1 MNINLWVGFLSKSFT
16 KLLLILLPVTALIL
30 SGCGGERS
38 EAKTGSLS
46 KSTPAQITNVSK
58 DNYDDNVNGLITYK
72 TLKGWLDNWQQNKPA
87 GINGKLVIIQQQIG
101 DTGFE
106 FIKPNNE
113 TSFTYVQGSWLETR
127 NNGVMNIGEIVL
139 SGPSIDGL
147 IRKYGIDV
155 NNDMIVCAQGGKAN
169 ANGAYMNQGRCWFT
183 FSYWGVEQ
191 KNLAVLN
198 GNNKHLSEPGQLGAD
213 YFTGETVAGG
223 NPSPLVHKQI
233 SSVKDLKVDNTAL
246 YASIEDVINV
256 LPLTDAPDNGDGVM
270 LWDAR
275 SLPQYSAG
283 KFKWDNNKI
292 IADPNAGKIVQDS
305 RGNDYVNGFQNNAP
319 RQGHPYGALNL
330 EFTNMLD
337 TATGLYYDKATLAA
351 IVKGGLSPDKKQ
363 GFVSGGASEDYKLVQ
378 TGNAY
383 QEGDTIIHYCET
395 SMRAGVTIIPAAVIL
410 GIPSRLYD
418 SAMIEWNS
426 LTVGTKDKNGFE
438 VLPADSPWNTELRS
452 APKSVYGKD
461 KDDGKNKV
469 APRSAAGYAAV
480 ADNDESDD
488 VEVILKELTKAPLI
502 VDAYAEHANLIPLED
517 RAYKAPIQQ
526 NDNSSD
532 SDAGGGSAALPT
544 NPCGG

>member
-1 MNINLWVGFLSKSFT
+1 MNINFGAKFLNKPI
-16 KLLLILLPVTALIL
+16 KLTVLTLLSASLLAMT
-30 SGCGGERS
+30 GCGGERS
-38 EAKTGSLS
+38 EAKNASLTVN
-46 KSTPAQITNVSK
+46 TPAQITNISK
-58 DNYDDNVNGLITYK
+58 ENYDDNVNGLITHN
-72 TLKGWLDNWQQNKPA
+72 TLKKWLDNWEENKPA
-87 GINGKLVIIQQQIG
+87 GINGKLVIIQQG
-101 DTGFE
+101 EGPADAE
-106 FIKPNNE
+106 FIKPNNKN
-113 TSFTYVQGSWLETR
+113 TFTYVDSGWLETR
-127 NNGVMNIGEIVL
+127 NNGVMNIPSIVL
-139 SGPSIDGL
+139 SGPSIDRL

-155 NNDMIVCAQGGKAN
+155 NNDMIVCAQGAGS
-169 ANGAYMNQGRCWFT
+169 NGAYMNQGRCWFT

-198 GNNKHLSEPGQLGAD
+198 GNNEHLSEPEQLGAD